1 MRRHPFLLAT
11 SLIFVG
17 GFLFFF
23 LVYSLSF
30 YGEGR
35 SFSREGK
42 VGVVTVN
49 GVINDS
55 LNIVQQLDELSE
67 EDNVKAVVLRIN
79 SPGGDVAASQEIYE
93 GVVQLKRNK
102 KIIVSMGS
110 EAASGGYLIACGADK
125 IVANAG
131 TITGSISAIMFFAN
145 AEELLKKIGLKSSV
159 VKSGKFKDIGSPVRE
174 MTKEEKLL
182 IQGLINDI
190 YDQFLDVVSQARN
203 ISKEELK
210 RIADGRVF
218 SGRQAKQ
225 LGLVDYVGDMA
236 FAIHLAAKMAGIKG
250 KPKVFYPREKE
261 FIFWKYILRET
272 LSILS
277 QGLTEK
283 ELGLSSPAMTI
294 RYQYYR

>member
-1 MRRHPFLLAT
+1 
-11 SLIFVG
+11 
-17 GFLFFF
+17 
-23 LVYSLSF
+23 
-30 YGEGR
+30 
-35 SFSREGK
+35 
-42 VGVVTVN
+42 
-49 GVINDS
+49 
-55 LNIVQQLDELSE
+55 
-67 EDNVKAVVLRIN
+67 
-79 SPGGDVAASQEIYE
+79 
-93 GVVQLKRNK
+93 
-102 KIIVSMGS
+102 
-110 EAASGGYLIACGADK
+110 
-125 IVANAG
+125 
-131 TITGSISAIMFFAN
+131 
-145 AEELLKKIGLKSSV
+145 
-159 VKSGKFKDIGSPVRE
+159 